1 MRLKNPINHALNM
14 EIQLSNA
21 KDGNTIIEYSSQLR
35 VYDNEENQNVVIRG
49 ALSEAFFRV

>member
-1 MRLKNPINHALNM
+1 M

-49 ALSEAFFRV
+49 ALSGAFFRL